1 MFWNRPEKNSFRH
14 FKLKM
19 GRNTV
24 KRSFAVCLARYWFS
38 YSVCASGQELAS
50 PCSCEKGI
58 SHTEGR
64 SWYWS
69 SYIRLGKPQT
79 IYERPSSRRRSCCH
93 KRIARK
99 VETAAAVMRSK
110 HLPTFSGALSMNMK
124 IYCHAVQHGLVN
136 KLLLPY
142 RRDLFIEHKDRLNRE
157 YQQKRWMMSLG
168 FW

>member
-93 KRIARK
+93 KRTARK
-99 VETAAAVMRSK
+99 VETAAAVMRSQT
-110 HLPTFSGALSMNMK
+110 PTSLQRRIKYEHEN
-124 IYCHAVQHGLVN
+124 
-136 KLLLPY
+136 LLPRHMGLSTNCCY
-142 RRDLFIEHKDRLNRE
+142 PTAEIYLSNTKIVWTENISRGGG
-157 YQQKRWMMSLG
+157 W
-168 FW
+168 

>member
-1 MFWNRPEKNSFRH
+1 
-14 FKLKM
+14 M

-38 YSVCASGQELAS
+38 YSVCASGQELAN

-79 IYERPSSRRRSCCH
+79 IYERRSSRRRSCCH
-93 KRIARK
+93 KRTARK
-99 VETAAAVMRSK
+99 VETAAAVMRSQTSTSLQRHIK
-110 HLPTFSGALSMNMK
+110 YEHEN
-124 IYCHAVQHGLVN
+124 
-136 KLLLPY
+136 LLPRRATWTCQQIVATLPPRFIY
-142 RRDLFIEHKDRLNRE
+142 RTQRSFEPRISTEEVDGESWVLANVIGSWRNR
-157 YQQKRWMMSLG
+157 MI
-168 FW
+168 